1 MTHYVEN
8 IHYSGRYRGEK
19 PVIKNQARMTGISDL
34 SHYLAGSDS
43 LTDLARRAA
52 FFISDL
58 VKVKTCRIY
67 LASRDGNWFQPTGD
81 DGHVFFPHIGSEG
94 TQEAKVLNQLFDSV
108 IVSGITPEK
117 WKRSLTVEE
126 YAALGVSQGTSA
138 WLIPLI
144 VEKEAV
150 GVLFL
155 CHPIDPSANPLT
167 ADITYEL
174 DLVADQLG
182 NAIHRNQLNERLSNL
197 SIETVLALSRT
208 LDARDSHSGSHGKRM
223 AGLSEQM
230 ALKFR
235 LSVRETRE
243 LCWAALLHDIGKIGV
258 EDQILYKA
266 GPLTEREWEIMKT
279 HPEIGAQMIRGLSG
293 MENIAALIL
302 SHHERLDGSGYPRGL
317 HGEQIP
323 LGARII
329 AVVDSYAAMTEGR
342 PYRRAKTH
350 KEAIA
355 ELQDLAGTQYD
366 AEVVHTFVS
375 LFEEKPLNLH
385 TDSSLTG

>member
-1 MTHYVEN
+1 MTHYVDN
-8 IHYSGRYRGEK
+8 IHYSGRYRGEQ
-19 PVIKNQARMTGISDL
+19 PVIKNRTRMAGGSDL

-52 FFISDL
+52 YFISDL
-58 VKVKTCRIY
+58 VSVKTCRIY
-67 LASRDGNWFQPTGD
+67 LVNRDGNWYQPSGD
-81 DGHVFFPHIGSEG
+81 DGHVFFPHVGDES
-94 TQEAKVLNQLFDSV
+94 TREAKVLNQLFDGV
-108 IVSGITPEK
+108 VASGSSPES
-117 WKRSLTVEE
+117 WKRSLTQEE
-126 YAALGVSQGTSA
+126 FAALGVMYGTST
-138 WLIPLI
+138 WLVPLV
-144 VEKEAV
+144 VERETV
-150 GVLFL
+150 GILFL
-155 CHPIDPSANPLT
+155 AHPSDPTCDVLT
-167 ADITYEL
+167 PDVAYEL

-230 ALKFR
+230 AMKYH

-266 GPLTEREWEIMKT
+266 GPLTEREWEVMKA

-293 MENIAALIL
+293 MENIASLIL

-317 HGEQIP
+317 RGEEIP

-329 AVVDSYAAMTEGR
+329 AVVDSYSAMTEGR

-350 KEAIA
+350 NEAIG
-355 ELQDLAGTQYD
+355 ELLDLAGTQYD
-366 AEVVHTFVS
+366 SEVVRTFIS
-375 LFEEKPLNLH
+375 LFEKAPLEL
-385 TDSSLTG
+385 LTCASPTG